1 MKKWTNT
8 EKDGQILKEMD
19 KYCKKMDKQKK
30 RRTNTEK
37 TENKRKRGKQT
48 EKGLSKKSKRERE
61 LQPWPYLWRPL
72 AAASPEFSRIFREG

>member
-48 EKGLSKKSKRERE
+48 EKG
-61 LQPWPYLWRPL
+61 
-72 AAASPEFSRIFREG
+72 